1 MIHVRASLG
10 IVVLAWLGLVS
21 SVPVWAEQTTAEEE
35 RNSLRDIGP
44 VVVHFLPLDEDAS
57 TIGLTEDGVRRTVEL
72 QLQANGVPVEGE
84 SNSLA
89 PLLFVRLMVLGPA
102 PWGVYLNVELLQVSS
117 ILANQE
123 IRRRRTWDRGIQ
135 GRYPTAASARQAIR
149 DALSNLVD
157 IFSNDY
163 RTVNPTPT
171 VRTCSTDSTGLSSKG
186 TPLILNDSFR
196 GNTVHWQNTE
206 GEHHE

>member
-1 MIHVRASLG
+1 MFLIHARASLVI
-10 IVVLAWLGLVS
+10 IVLTGLGFVS
-21 SVPVWAEQTTAEEE
+21 GVPVWAEQMTVEKE

-44 VVVHFLPLDEDAS
+44 VLVQFSSLDEDAS

-72 QLQANGVPVEGE
+72 QLQANGVPVDVE

-89 PLLFVRLMVLGPA
+89 PLLFIRLMVLGPS

-135 GRYPTAASARQAIR
+135 GRYPTAASASQAIR
-149 DALSNLVD
+149 DALSNLVE

-163 RTVNPTPT
+163 LTVNPQ
-171 VRTCSTDSTGLSSKG
+171 SSHVELVDGHQETKV
-186 TPLILNDSFR
+186 F
-196 GNTVHWQNTE
+196 H
-206 GEHHE
+206 